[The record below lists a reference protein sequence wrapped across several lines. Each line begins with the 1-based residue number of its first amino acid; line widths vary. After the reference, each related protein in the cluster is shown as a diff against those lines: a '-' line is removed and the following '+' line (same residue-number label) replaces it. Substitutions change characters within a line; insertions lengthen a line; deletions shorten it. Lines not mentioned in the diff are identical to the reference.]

1 MIKDYLLFSWKE
13 MKRRKLRSW
22 LTLLGII
29 IGIAAVVALITLGQ
43 GLQNAIA
50 QQFNALGNDKLF
62 IAAKGSSLT
71 AGLSID
77 AVKITMKDLD
87 IIRRIPSIKRA
98 TGLIYTTV
106 RIEFNDNVR
115 YFFLTGM
122 PTEKEERVLVGEA
135 QNYKILKGRPLEHG
149 DTFKAVV
156 GYEYTK
162 EGLFGRTVEVGDRIL
177 IHDKEFTVVGI
188 WDRTGSPP
196 DDQGVMIPLE
206 TYADLL
212 NTDDELGILIAQVE
226 AGEDTGTVGE
236 EVEKELRK
244 YRRLEEG
251 KEDFSVET
259 PQQLAATF
267 STVLDIVQI
276 VLVGIAAIS
285 LFVGGIGIMNTM
297 YTAVLQ
303 RTRDIGVMKAVG
315 AKNSQILVLFL
326 LESGLYGLGGG
337 IIGVLVG
344 SAFAKIVEAA
354 FAVIIGPAFLSISLD
369 PLFMSATLLFS
380 FVVGCLSGIAP
391 ARRAST
397 LNPVESL
404 RYE

>member
-29 IGIAAVVALITLGQ
+29 IGVAAVVALITLGQ

-122 PTEKEERVLVGEA
+122 PTEKEERVFVGEA
-135 QNYKILKGRPLEHG
+135 QNYKILKGRPLERG
-149 DTFKAVV
+149 DVFKAVV

-162 EGLFGRTVEVGDRIL
+162 DGLFGKVVEVGDRIL
-177 IHDKEFTVVGI
+177 IHDKEFSVVGI

-259 PQQLAATF
+259 PQQLAATL

-315 AKNSQILVLFL
+315 A
-326 LESGLYGLGGG
+326 
-337 IIGVLVG
+337 
-344 SAFAKIVEAA
+344 
-354 FAVIIGPAFLSISLD
+354 
-369 PLFMSATLLFS
+369 
-380 FVVGCLSGIAP
+380 
-391 ARRAST
+391 
-397 LNPVESL
+397 
-404 RYE
+404 